1 MTEGGKVDMD
11 RLRIF
16 GLLFV
21 NIAGCDDDV
30 GGGDRLCSAAGV
42 DRLFAKG
49 EGGAVCPFFAG

>member
-42 DRLFAKG
+42 DRLFA
-49 EGGAVCPFFAG
+49 